1 MAYGPAPIQA
11 VRSSNQRALLAR
23 WQQLS
28 AGRAF
33 PDISEFKAPE
43 RDTKQ
48 LVLWDVEDDGVTR
61 RFRMRK
67 IGQAAA
73 EGFAADYTGKTMDE
87 VVPEPLRSYGLESAN
102 ACADSGCAAYSII
115 SVINAGGH
123 QVDCE
128 RLLLP
133 FGRDGAV
140 EQIVAALQLIS
151 FQGTVE
157 RAGIAHE
164 FESRSHV
171 IFSGLIPASATD
183 GASGPIVLPP
193 PPSRPQPAFVTT
205 DAPPAV
211 PEQASDPADKRRAQR
226 RYVRKTGK
234 ITAKQFS
241 EICAIRNISAT
252 GAAIEVLD
260 AKKIPQQF
268 KLVMEMESAARSC
281 TVIWRKDRQIGVAFQ

>member
-193 PPSRPQPAFVTT
+193 PP
-205 DAPPAV
+205 
-211 PEQASDPADKRRAQR
+211 
-226 RYVRKTGK
+226 
-234 ITAKQFS
+234 
-241 EICAIRNISAT
+241 
-252 GAAIEVLD
+252 
-260 AKKIPQQF
+260 
-268 KLVMEMESAARSC
+268 AARSQLSSRPTRHRQSRSRQATQPTSGVRSAATC
-281 TVIWRKDRQIGVAFQ
+281 ARRARSRQNNSARFARSATSRRRAPPSRCSMRKKFRSSSNW